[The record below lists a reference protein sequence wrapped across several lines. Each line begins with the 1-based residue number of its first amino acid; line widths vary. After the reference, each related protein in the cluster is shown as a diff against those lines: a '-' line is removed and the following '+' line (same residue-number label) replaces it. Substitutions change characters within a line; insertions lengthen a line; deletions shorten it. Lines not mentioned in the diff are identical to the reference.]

1 MERRNLAQIKK
12 IGSAVLLILCLLGC
26 TEKEEIPENEL
37 LSYPVTLLQTDDAV
51 VTVADKDSDPYVCLS
66 VRRNASERV
75 SSYNMYI
82 NDRPVPVEAIDAVLG
97 EVWTDDKILPEG
109 EIDRFS
115 VFVKE
120 RGRIYVR
127 FIARYESNEYNCVIS
142 YEYE

>member
-1 MERRNLAQIKK
+1 MEIRNLAQIKK

-51 VTVADKDSDPYVCLS
+51 VTVADKDSDPYVRLS

-82 NDRPVPVEAIDAVLG
+82 NDRSVPVEAIDAVLG
-97 EVWTDDKILPEG
+97 EVWTDDKLLPEG
-109 EIDRFS
+109 EIDQFS

-127 FIARYESNEYNCVIS
+127 LIARYESNEYKCVIS

>member
-1 MERRNLAQIKK
+1 MEIRNLAQIKK

-51 VTVADKDSDPYVCLS
+51 VTVADKDSDPYVCLL